1 MLVVSLEESRGYDQ
15 KALRDLNGRAETIHS
30 ELQTAGAPEYPSTSV
45 DFMDVQDRRDIGE
58 YLCTETGMDYCSSLY
73 VIEQLGMIYRED
85 EDRYIVTE
93 ALFDPE
99 VSSDEQALLAHEAG
113 HRLGRKVIEDRMM
126 PLKDS
131 KDVSSEGF
139 RTLVDYLVS
148 ENFAERVKVA
158 IGESLGEDFVYDTRF
173 IDNPPEGYKMRARI
187 GPDELVDP
195 SRNEDLEILFHD
207 IDSLLDD
214 LSKEVEDWT

>member
-58 YLCTETGMDYCSSLY
+58 YLCTESGMDYCSSLY

-85 EDRYIVTE
+85 EDRYIVND
-93 ALFDPE
+93 AVFDPE
-99 VSSDEQALLAHEAG
+99 TSSDEEALLAHEVG
-113 HRLGRKVIEDRMM
+113 HRLGRKIIESRMM
-126 PLKDS
+126 PFKES
-131 KDVSSEGF
+131 EKVSTQAF
-139 RTLVDYLVS
+139 DTLIDYFLS

-158 IGESLGEDFVYDTRF
+158 TGERLDQNFLYDNRF
-173 IDNPPEGYKMRARI
+173 LDEPPEGYEMRARI
-187 GPDELVDP
+187 GPEELIDP
-195 SRNEDLEILFHD
+195 SRNEDLDALFHD
-207 IDSLLDD
+207 IDRLLDE
-214 LSKEVEDWT
+214 LTCGEEDWT